1 MQQND
6 SLVRG
11 LQGNIVES
19 PAYLTV
25 YLALTMTVLLSLCLT
40 LIEGVR
46 FNAIQLETEC
56 ISDIAFNSML
66 AEYHRE
72 LYEQY
77 NIFGLD
83 VSYGTDY
90 STRENAERHFMQYA
104 ERNMS
109 TEDVFLSDWIYRDF
123 LGLKPL
129 EVEITGVSLLT
140 DENGLVFRRQAV
152 AAIKEDVGIGLLED
166 LQEWLSVVEEK
177 DLLERN
183 IAEEKKAADEEIEE
197 IIEEEE
203 EEEEEEFFEK
213 TGVKKNVSISFDNPT
228 EDIDRLREKGVLE
241 YLVGNSFVLSEK
253 YIIVDSLIG
262 ERMKR
267 EDISKGNLP
276 VRKNAWLPEH
286 TTQVEKWGGELLERF
301 FFQEYLVRYMG
312 NFMEQKEDSAL
323 QYQVEYLIAGK
334 DNDLDNLVNVLLR
347 ICLIREVANVVYLY
361 SDEVKCMEAELIA
374 QALAYLCHVPDIAP
388 VLKESLLFAWAFFE
402 SIHDVG
408 VLLNGGRVPLIK
420 SSETWFYNIDQMLAL
435 EIIESNFQKEG
446 LCYEDYLRI
455 FMTIT
460 DVDVLTERA
469 MNMIEADIRKTPG
482 NRNFRLD
489 ACYDKVH
496 LRMKVKSDYG
506 YEYEVTGQKGYY

>member
-203 EEEEEEFFEK
+203 EEEEE
-213 TGVKKNVSISFDNPT
+213 
-228 EDIDRLREKGVLE
+228 
-241 YLVGNSFVLSEK
+241 
-253 YIIVDSLIG
+253 
-262 ERMKR
+262 
-267 EDISKGNLP
+267 
-276 VRKNAWLPEH
+276 
-286 TTQVEKWGGELLERF
+286 
-301 FFQEYLVRYMG
+301 
-312 NFMEQKEDSAL
+312 
-323 QYQVEYLIAGK
+323 
-334 DNDLDNLVNVLLR
+334 
-347 ICLIREVANVVYLY
+347 
-361 SDEVKCMEAELIA
+361 
-374 QALAYLCHVPDIAP
+374 
-388 VLKESLLFAWAFFE
+388 
-402 SIHDVG
+402 
-408 VLLNGGRVPLIK
+408 
-420 SSETWFYNIDQMLAL
+420 
-435 EIIESNFQKEG
+435 
-446 LCYEDYLRI
+446 
-455 FMTIT
+455 
-460 DVDVLTERA
+460 
-469 MNMIEADIRKTPG
+469 
-482 NRNFRLD
+482 
-489 ACYDKVH
+489 
-496 LRMKVKSDYG
+496 
-506 YEYEVTGQKGYY
+506 